1 MGKRE
6 TVGGRRGTS
15 DPSFSY
21 GCPQQASFVNREE
34 AKQKPAHK
42 FILELTM
49 LTRRHFHAS
58 AFALAGSLL
67 LPRRSSAAPAKT
79 APLIDAIT
87 QLESKSGGRLG
98 VSVLDTKTGAVVQH
112 RGDERFPMCST
123 FKVLASAAVLK
134 SMGGKLELLQQR
146 IRFAESDLVEYSPVT
161 REHVGGDGMTLEELC
176 EAAITRSDNTAGNLL
191 LKTIGGP
198 TGLTGFA
205 RSLGDEVTRLDRIEP
220 DLNEAIAGD
229 PRDTTTPNAMAA
241 NFRSL
246 LVGDALLPAARDQ
259 LAKWLI
265 ANKTGDS
272 RLRAGLPQGCRVGDK
287 TGSGDR
293 GTANDVAIVWPP
305 EHSPLIIAVY
315 LTGATL
321 DPNGR
326 NEVIAAVG
334 REIGKTLG

>member
-1 MGKRE
+1 
-6 TVGGRRGTS
+6 
-15 DPSFSY
+15 
-21 GCPQQASFVNREE
+21 
-34 AKQKPAHK
+34 
-42 FILELTM
+42 M

-67 LPRRSSAAPAKT
+67 LPKSSGAAPAGT
-79 APLIDAIT
+79 EQLIDAIT
-87 QLESKSGGRLG
+87 RLESKSGGRLG
-98 VSVLDTKTGAVVQH
+98 VCVLDTKTGARVQH

-134 SMGGKLELLQQR
+134 SMGEKLEGLQQR

-191 LKTIGGP
+191 LKNIGGP
-198 TGLTGFA
+198 TGLTAFA
-205 RSLGDEVTRLDRIEP
+205 RSLGDEVTRLDRIET
-220 DLNEAIAGD
+220 DLNEAAPGD
-229 PRDTTTPNAMAA
+229 PRDTTTPSAMAT

-246 LVGDALLPAARDQ
+246 LLADALKPAARDQ

-272 RLRAGLPQGCRVGDK
+272 RLRAGMPQGWRVGDK
-287 TGSGDR
+287 TGSGEH

-305 EHSPLIIAVY
+305 ERSPLIVAVY
-315 LTGATL
+315 LTGSAL
-321 DPNGR
+321 DLNGR
-326 NEVIAAVG
+326 NDVIAAVG